1 MRSALRFTGPTILH
15 DMTFS
20 GYSDKERAFLD
31 KTHSAAMITLRADGT
46 PHAVRVG
53 VALVDDK
60 LWSSGV
66 PGRVR
71 NRHLRRDPRS
81 TLFVFNQGFGHLTIE
96 SRVTILD
103 GPEAAEH
110 NLRLFDV
117 MQSARPDKNVLMW
130 NGQPK
135 TGEDF
140 LTAMRQ
146 EQRLIYEFEPLRL
159 YGMY

>member
-60 LWSSGV
+60 LWSLAAYLAACA
-66 PGRVR
+66 PG
-71 NRHLRRDPRS
+71 
-81 TLFVFNQGFGHLTIE
+81 TC
-96 SRVTILD
+96 
-103 GPEAAEH
+103 A
-110 NLRLFDV
+110 
-117 MQSARPDKNVLMW
+117 K
-130 NGQPK
+130 PK
-135 TGEDF
+135 TREDF
-140 LTAMRQ
+140 LTAMRH

>member
-1 MRSALRFTGPTILH
+1 
-15 DMTFS
+15 
-20 GYSDKERAFLD
+20 
-31 KTHSAAMITLRADGT
+31 
-46 PHAVRVG
+46 
-53 VALVDDK
+53 
-60 LWSSGV
+60 
-66 PGRVR
+66 
-71 NRHLRRDPRS
+71 
-81 TLFVFNQGFGHLTIE
+81 LTIE

-135 TGEDF
+135 TREDF